1 MREFIVV
8 LLLGFFIGLSVGYYL
23 AYKEV
28 NSITT
33 PHYQAE
39 VNRLQIWNDTLIKMH
54 LDERK
59 RK

>member
-23 AYKEV
+23 AYKKV

-33 PHYQAE
+33 PYYQTE
-39 VNRLQIWNDTLIKMH
+39 INRLQTWNNTLIKMH